1 MVELTEHPIDTEA
14 LLRRVIHPDSGA
26 ALLFVG
32 TTRRWTG
39 DLETIHL
46 EYQAYQA
53 MAYSELQRLEDN
65 ARGKWPLKDVQIVHR
80 LGEVGIGEISVAI
93 AVSSPHRRDAFAAG
107 EWLIDELKRS
117 VPIWKK
123 ENWREQ
129 GEAWVHPTAPL
140 PHSPQGSGGQHEP
153 G

>member
-1 MVELTEHPIDTEA
+1 MVELTELPIDTES
-14 LLRRVIHPDSGA
+14 LLRRAIHPDCGA
-26 ALLFVG
+26 TLLFVG

-39 DLETIHL
+39 GLETVHL

-53 MAYSELQRLEDN
+53 MARSELQRLEET
-65 ARGKWPLKDVQIVHR
+65 ARAKWPLKEVEIVHR

-93 AVSSPHRRDAFAAG
+93 TVSSPHRHDAFEAG

-123 ENWREQ
+123 ENWREL
-129 GEAWVHPTAPL
+129 GEAWVHPTAPML
-140 PHSPQGSGGQHEP
+140 DNAHGSEGTHEAR
-153 G
+153 